1 MQIETTLNHEQK
13 FKSFVYKSVRW
24 VDTPVTQPSKWLF
37 NHARTAIRFAVSVD
51 IKDLGMID
59 YLNVALNSFRCGA
72 STYFSFMHPDRELF
86 TSRW

>member
-1 MQIETTLNHEQK
+1 MQIETILNHVQK

-24 VDTPVTQPSKWLF
+24 VENASDPTIKWIF
-37 NHARTAIRFAVSVD
+37 NHARTAIHFAVSVD

-72 STYFSFMHPDRELF
+72 STYFSFMHPGRELF
-86 TSRW
+86 T